1 MPIGLRA
8 ADAPL
13 IQRLVNGDMKLL
25 MRLGA
30 LLQEGLTVS
39 EPALQALV
47 AGGHTAL
54 LTDRRLKGFTHGA
67 TAAVDFAALASEHGA
82 DDLLLT
88 ESVDGVRVIA
98 LADEVG
104 NPLWAA
110 LLPAPVALVET
121 AEEVPSGLTAVVATL
136 APSIRAPVEGLL
148 AARADDQRAAALE
161 QLRYAMP
168 PLSVVCELMPML
180 LADGADIVRERAIAL
195 LMASGAHIAVIDCIR
210 ALQRG
215 DDSDLIRH
223 SDALSRLPQAQQEL
237 LVAALLAHLARGQA
251 SPGVVCVARALAPL
265 FATHAT
271 LERLFNLL
279 LPRSLSLIE
288 LVRALQAHN
297 RGRIDS
303 ILARQLGMDA
313 EQDAHLIILLASP
326 EAPPAGHPIA
336 VEALLDRGISLL
348 LSPGSAPRE
357 RMSLASA
364 VRRLDSFLPQRTLAS
379 RLAAREPEFA
389 KAFDTSVYWLLAELC
404 RDGAVDAATGELL
417 AGACQRIL
425 RDGSGP
431 HIVSLLEQ
439 QLPALVPAS
448 PAARLALVEPV
459 VETVARFHD
468 DRSHD
473 VVIACV
479 LALGPAALPGLWASL
494 EDHPRQEVR
503 LLCAELVPE
512 LLLAGGTVDELHHG
526 IDRLLQILGRITE
539 TTERAALVTAAA
551 RAAVAPS
558 VTSEPDLHTR
568 VLSATNGLGDH
579 GMEALGHLAASPA
592 CPPVLRDDLLQRML
606 RTLQEEVPDSPMATL
621 IDPANQE
628 VTYLLDDALTRHTDT
643 IPRVLRALE
652 RIGSAPTVPVATQRL
667 VLERLCRQWKRVS
680 SWATVWG
687 PGNIRELGETIA
699 RLGERADCPA
709 PQRVL
714 AAESLLSGANQLSI
728 ARALA
733 RVFLAG
739 DGTYL
744 ATLAGRA
751 SARLVQLASE
761 DYYADDERP
770 DLVEI
775 LVDYL
780 AIPQLGKED
789 ASLRRRL
796 VNLISTMHTSAT
808 TRARLRLRF
817 VREELEPELRAKVSW
832 A

>member
-47 AGGHTAL
+47 AGGNTSL
-54 LTDRRLKGFTHGA
+54 LTDRRLKGFTKGA
-67 TAAVDFAALASEHGA
+67 TADADFTALIAEHKAEDLVLTDTA
-82 DDLLLT
+82 D
-88 ESVDGVRVIA
+88 GMRVIA

-104 NPLWAA
+104 NPLLAA
-110 LLPAPVALVET
+110 LVPAAVVEN
-121 AEEVPSGLTAVVATL
+121 EPMSGLNAVVATL
-136 APSIRAPVEGLL
+136 APSLRTPVEGLL

-168 PLSVVCELMPML
+168 PLAVVCELMPML

-210 ALQRG
+210 ALQRA
-215 DDSDLIRH
+215 DDAELIRH
-223 SDALSRLPQAQQEL
+223 SEPLGRLPQPQQEL
-237 LVAALLAHLARGQA
+237 VIAAVLAHLARGQA
-251 SPGVVCVARALAPL
+251 SSGVVSVARALAPL
-265 FATHAT
+265 FATHAK
-271 LERLFNLL
+271 LERLFDLL
-279 LPRSLSLIE
+279 LPRSLSLID
-288 LVRALQAHN
+288 LVRALQAKD
-297 RGRIDS
+297 RVRIDS
-303 ILARQLGMDA
+303 ILARQLGMDV
-313 EQDAHLIILLASP
+313 ERDAQIIILLAAP
-326 EAPPAGHPIA
+326 EAPPPGHPIA

-348 LSPGSAPRE
+348 LAPTSAPRE
-357 RMSLASA
+357 RMSLAA
-364 VRRLDSFLPQRTLAS
+364 ALRRLDSFLPVRSLAH
-379 RLAAREPEFA
+379 RLALRDQEFST
-389 KAFDTSVYWLLAELC
+389 AFDTSVYWLLAELC
-404 RDGAVDAATGELL
+404 RDKAVDEATGELL
-417 AGACQRIL
+417 AEACRRIL

-439 QLPALVPAS
+439 QLPALVPAT
-448 PAARLALVEPV
+448 PAARLSLVEPT

-473 VVIACV
+473 VVISCV
-479 LALGPAALPGLWASL
+479 VALGPAALPGLWASL

-503 LLCAELVPE
+503 LLCAELVPD
-512 LLLAGGTVDELHHG
+512 LLLAGGTVAELHHG
-526 IDRLLQILGRITE
+526 ISRLLQIVGRVTD
-539 TTERAALVTAAA
+539 TTERAALITAAA

-558 VTSEPDLHTR
+558 VTREPELHSR

-592 CPPVLRDDLLQRML
+592 CDPVLRDDLLQRML
-606 RTLQEEVPDSPMATL
+606 RTLQEDVPDAPLETS
-621 IDPANQE
+621 IDVGNQE
-628 VTYLLDDALTRHTDT
+628 VTYHLDDALTRHTDT

-652 RIGSAPTVPVATQRL
+652 RIGSAPTVPTAVQRL
-667 VLERLCRQWKRVS
+667 VIERLCKQWKRVS
-680 SWATVWG
+680 TWETVWG

-714 AAESLLSGANQLSI
+714 AAESLLNGANQLSI

-739 DGTYL
+739 EGTYL

-751 SARLVQLASE
+751 SARLVQLAGE

-780 AIPQLGKED
+780 AIAQLGKED
-789 ASLRRRL
+789 VSLRRRL
-796 VNLISTMHTSAT
+796 VNLIATMHGSAT

-817 VREELEPELRAKVSW
+817 LRSELDPELRAKIEW

>member
-54 LTDRRLKGFTHGA
+54 LTDRRLKGFTHGSTA
-67 TAAVDFAALASEHGA
+67 TVDFAALAAEHGA
-82 DDLLLT
+82 EDLLLAD
-88 ESVDGVRVIA
+88 SPDGMRVIA

-104 NPLWAA
+104 NPLLAA
-110 LLPAPVALVET
+110 LLPAAVPVVER
-121 AEEVPSGLTAVVATL
+121 EELTGLNAVVATL
-136 APSIRAPVEGLL
+136 APAIRMPVEGLL

-210 ALQRG
+210 ALQRA
-215 DDSDLIRH
+215 DDSALIRH
-223 SDALSRLPQAQQEL
+223 SEALGRLPQPQQEL
-237 LVAALLAHLARGQA
+237 LITAILAHLSRGQA
-251 SPGVVCVARALAPL
+251 SPGVVALARTLAPA
-265 FATHAT
+265 FSTHAA
-271 LERLFNLL
+271 LDRLFDLL
-279 LPRSLSLIE
+279 LPRKLSLID
-288 LVRALQAHN
+288 LVRALQTHN
-297 RGRIDS
+297 RMRIDA

-313 EQDAHLIILLASP
+313 DQDAQLIVLLASP

-336 VEALLDRGISLL
+336 VEALLERGITLL
-348 LSPGSAPRE
+348 LSPTTAPRE
-357 RMSLASA
+357 RMSLAA
-364 VRRLDSFLPQRTLAS
+364 ALRRLDGFLPQRTLAS
-379 RLAAREPEFA
+379 QLAAREGEFA
-389 KAFDTSVYWLLAELC
+389 KAFDTSIYWLLAELC

-417 AGACQRIL
+417 AGCCRRIL

-448 PAARLALVEPV
+448 PAARLALVEPT

-473 VVIACV
+473 VVLSCV

-512 LLLAGGTVDELHHG
+512 LLLAGGTVAELHSG
-526 IDRLLQILGRITE
+526 IDRLLQILGRITD

-558 VTSEPDLHTR
+558 VTAEPELHRR

-592 CPPVLRDDLLQRML
+592 CDPLLRDDLLQRML
-606 RTLQEEVPDSPMATL
+606 RTLSEEVPDAPLQTS
-621 IDPANQE
+621 IDQTNQE
-628 VTYLLDDALTRHTDT
+628 ITYHLDDALTRHTDT
-643 IPRVLRALE
+643 VPRVLRALE
-652 RIGSAPTVPVATQRL
+652 RIGAAEAVPADTQRL
-667 VLERLCRQWKRVS
+667 VMERLCRQWKRVS
-680 SWATVWG
+680 TWQTVWG

-699 RLGERADCPA
+699 RLGERPACPA
-709 PQRVL
+709 AQRVL
-714 AAESLLSGANQLSI
+714 ATESLLNGANQLSI

-751 SARLVQLASE
+751 SARLVQLAAE

-770 DLVEI
+770 DLVEV

-780 AIPQLGKED
+780 AIPALGKED

-796 VNLISTMHTSAT
+796 VNLISTMHSSAT

-817 VREELEPELRAKVSW
+817 LRDELEPDLKAKIEW

>member
-1 MPIGLRA
+1 MLIGLRA

-25 MRLGA
+25 MRIGA

-47 AGGHTAL
+47 AGGKTAL
-54 LTDRRLKGFTHGA
+54 LTDRRLKGFTKSA
-67 TAAVDFAALASEHGA
+67 TADGDFAALAAEHGA
-82 DDLLLT
+82 EDLLLANT
-88 ESVDGVRVIA
+88 ADGMRVIA

-104 NPLWAA
+104 NPLLAA
-110 LLPAPVALVET
+110 LLPAAAVEI
-121 AEEVPSGLTAVVATL
+121 EPMSGLSAVVATL
-136 APSIRAPVEGLL
+136 APSLRTPVEGLL

-168 PLSVVCELMPML
+168 PLAVVCELMPML

-210 ALQRG
+210 ALQRA
-215 DDSDLIRH
+215 DDAELIRH
-223 SDALSRLPQAQQEL
+223 SESLGRLPQPQQEL
-237 LVAALLAHLARGQA
+237 VIAAVLAHLARGQA
-251 SPGVVCVARALAPL
+251 SIGVVSVARALAPL
-265 FATHAT
+265 FATHAQ
-271 LERLFNLL
+271 LERLFDLL
-279 LPRSLSLIE
+279 LPRSLSLID
-288 LVRALQAHN
+288 LVRALQA
-297 RGRIDS
+297 RDRVRIDS
-303 ILARQLGMDA
+303 ILARQMGMDV
-313 EQDAHLIILLASP
+313 ERDAQVIILLASP
-326 EAPPAGHPIA
+326 DAPPPGHPIA

-348 LSPGSAPRE
+348 LSPTSAPRE
-357 RMSLASA
+357 RMSLAA
-364 VRRLDSFLPQRTLAS
+364 ALRRLDSFLPERSLAH
-379 RLAAREPEFA
+379 RLALREHEFST
-389 KAFDTSVYWLLAELC
+389 AFDTSVYWLLAELC
-404 RDGAVDAATGELL
+404 RDKAVDAATGELL
-417 AGACQRIL
+417 AEACRRIL

-439 QLPALVPAS
+439 QLPALVPAT
-448 PAARLALVEPV
+448 PAARLSLVEPT

-473 VVIACV
+473 VVISCV
-479 LALGPAALPGLWASL
+479 VALGPASLPGLWASL

-503 LLCAELVPE
+503 LLCAELVPD
-512 LLLAGGTVDELHHG
+512 LLLAGGTVAELHNG
-526 IDRLLQILGRITE
+526 INRLLQVVSRVTD
-539 TTERAALVTAAA
+539 TTERAALITAAA

-558 VTSEPDLHTR
+558 VTNEPELHTR

-592 CPPVLRDDLLQRML
+592 CDPSLRDDLLQRML
-606 RTLQEEVPDSPMATL
+606 RTLQEEVPDAPLETS
-621 IDPANQE
+621 IDAGNQE
-628 VTYLLDDALTRHTDT
+628 LTYHLDDALTRHTDS

-652 RIGSAPTVPVATQRL
+652 RIGSAPTVPADVQRL
-667 VLERLCRQWKRVS
+667 VMERLCKQWKRVS
-680 SWATVWG
+680 TWETVWG

-699 RLGERADCPA
+699 RLGERPDCSA

-714 AAESLLSGANQLSI
+714 AAESLLNGANQLSI

-739 DGTYL
+739 EGTYL

-751 SARLVQLASE
+751 SARLVQLAGE

-780 AIPQLGKED
+780 AISHLGKED
-789 ASLRRRL
+789 ASLRRRI
-796 VNLISTMHTSAT
+796 VNLIATMHGSAT

-817 VREELEPELRAKVSW
+817 LRPELDPELRAKIEW